1 MKQLKLSSL
10 FKPAF
15 LAVVGASEKPGPG
28 LQVIENLRV
37 LGFKGKIIPVNPKY
51 EKVLGLQCFPSL
63 TAVKEAGFSVDMV
76 AILLG
81 KNNVLPVAQEA
92 AATGVKAAW
101 AFAAGFGETGTE
113 GKAIENELRNLC
125 AKSNMLFLGPNCVG
139 YLNPNDKTGAY
150 SAPVPREIK
159 GGNIGMVTQSGYL
172 GLAVAN
178 NSRGLG
184 FGLICTTG
192 NEE

>member
-1 MKQLKLSSL
+1 MEKKNMEQSRLSSL

-63 TAVKEAGFSVDMV
+63 TAVKEAGFHVDMV

-81 KNNVLPVAQEA
+81 KNNVMPVAKEA

-101 AFAAGFGETGTE
+101 AFAAGFGETGVE
-113 GKAIENELRNLC
+113 GKELENRLRNLC
-125 AKSNMLFLGPNCVG
+125 TENDILFLGPNCVG
-139 YLNPNDKTGAY
+139 Y
-150 SAPVPREIK
+150 
-159 GGNIGMVTQSGYL
+159 
-172 GLAVAN
+172 
-178 NSRGLG
+178 
-184 FGLICTTG
+184 
-192 NEE
+192 

>member
-1 MKQLKLSSL
+1 MKQSRLSALLK
-10 FKPAF
+10 PRVI
-15 LAVVGASEKPGPG
+15 AVVGASEKPGPG

-63 TAVKEAGFSVDMV
+63 TAVKEAGLAVDMV

-81 KNNVLPVAQEA
+81 KNNVLPIAQEA
-92 AATGVKAAW
+92 ATTGVKAAW
-101 AFAAGFGETGTE
+101 TFAAGFGETGVE

-150 SAPVPREIK
+150 SAPAPREIK
-159 GGNIGMVTQSGYL
+159 GGNIGMVNPERIPGTCGCQQQQG
-172 GLAVAN
+172 
-178 NSRGLG
+178 SRIWSDLHHW
-184 FGLICTTG
+184 
-192 NEE
+192 E